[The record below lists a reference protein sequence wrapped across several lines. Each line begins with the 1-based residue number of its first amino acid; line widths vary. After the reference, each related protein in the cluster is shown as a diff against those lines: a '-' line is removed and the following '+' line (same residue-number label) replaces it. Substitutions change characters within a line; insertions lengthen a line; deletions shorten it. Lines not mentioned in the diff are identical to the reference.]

1 MNDNDTKYIGD
12 EFVEEDEA
20 SKSDHDKA
28 LEGLYDLV
36 LPPGIPHKLILEVMD
51 TFNLEVT
58 TRKCAV
64 QTVDI
69 EPDNLLTLRGE
80 LDSVNQAHDYIFQ
93 KLSERYKY
101 KK

>member
-1 MNDNDTKYIGD
+1 MSDNDSRYIGD
-12 EFVEEDEA
+12 EFVEEDETT
-20 SKSDHDKA
+20 KDENEKA

-36 LPPGIPHKLILEVMD
+36 LPPGIPHKLILEVID
-51 TFNLEVT
+51 QFNLEVT

-64 QTVDI
+64 QTIDV

-80 LDSVNQAHDYIFQ
+80 LDSVNKAHDYIFQ

>member
-12 EFVEEDEA
+12 EFVEEDEN
-20 SKSDHDKA
+20 SKSETEKA

-93 KLSERYKY
+93 KLSEKYKY
-101 KK
+101 NR